1 MLCTRVIYLLE
12 DCDNKSIVMTI
23 VDFVFFGN
31 FEMNVF
37 LTVFTDLP
45 IITIQ

>member
-23 VDFVFFGN
+23 VDFVFF
-31 FEMNVF
+31 EINVF
-37 LTVFTDLP
+37 LTVFIDLP
-45 IITIQ
+45 IITIK